1 MTSGIRTPSA
11 YPLGGNFGLF
21 FPLRFL
27 SGIAAPLAILVR
39 CKCRPLLPK
48 TCFKIN
54 LPTSLPKKV
63 LFAPSRLCFRGL
75 RLTSAYFF
83 ALRPFVP
90 SRPALPNHRPTS
102 VVFFAFSP
110 LVSPRSSLHPA
121 SHLDSLWLLCWMIF
135 RMDPGSGGPGP
146 LQKSMIFN

>member
-21 FPLRFL
+21 FPLRFP

-54 LPTSLPKKV
+54 LPTSLPKKM

-90 SRPALPNHRPTS
+90 SRPALPNLRPTS

-121 SHLDSLWLLCWMIF
+121 SHLDSLLLFCWLIF
-135 RMDPGSGGPGP
+135 RMDLGDSGPP
-146 LQKSMIFN
+146 QKPMIFN